1 MQRYLSLYLCSYEI
15 WSIKFRYQ
23 YNHLR
28 SFMSRTIFF
37 NNADKGARLGNR
49 TALKSFLE
57 KQLFKEGITIEAL
70 QFVFCSD
77 EYLLGIN
84 KQFLNHD
91 YYTDIISFD
100 LSEQRGQLIGD
111 IYISIDR
118 VKENAKIQDNLYMH
132 ELLRVIFHG
141 ALHFCGYK
149 DKKPAD
155 VKLMRAMEDKWLKAY
170 LKSIS

>member
-1 MQRYLSLYLCSYEI
+1 M
-15 WSIKFRYQ
+15 
-23 YNHLR
+23 
-28 SFMSRTIFF
+28 TIFF
-37 NNADKGARLGNR
+37 NKADKGTSLGHR
-49 TALKSFLE
+49 IELKAFLE
-57 KQLFKEGITIEAL
+57 KQIRKEGIAIESL
-70 QFVFCSD
+70 QYVFCSD

-100 LSEQRGQLIGD
+100 LSEQKGHLIGD
-111 IYISIDR
+111 IYISVDR
-118 VKENAKIQDNLYMH
+118 VKENAKTHGNIYMH

-149 DKKPAD
+149 DKKPTD

-170 LKSIS
+170 LKIIA

>member
-1 MQRYLSLYLCSYEI
+1 M
-15 WSIKFRYQ
+15 
-23 YNHLR
+23 
-28 SFMSRTIFF
+28 TIFF
-37 NNADKGARLGNR
+37 NKADKSTSLGHR
-49 TALKSFLE
+49 TELKAFLA
-57 KQLFKEGITIEAL
+57 KQIRKEGIVIESL
-70 QFVFCSD
+70 QYVFCSD

-100 LSEQRGQLIGD
+100 LSEQKGQLIGD

-118 VKENAKIQDNLYMH
+118 VKENAKTQGNVYMH

-149 DKKPAD
+149 DKKPSD

-170 LKSIS
+170 LKIIA